1 MAAKKKAT
9 GFVGK
14 VLAFLNKSEK
24 EVQEEQIVK
33 NLRTLE
39 IYEKTQI
46 GLIKNSTIPSLEL
59 ELEQAQHDLEFAQE
73 TRANVALTGLVI
85 TPFIPE
91 NYHQA
96 LSIADE
102 EIDAVKD
109 VIYSLEAKIEN
120 AKENLEAYEKRAE
133 ERA

>member
-1 MAAKKKAT
+1 MATKKKAT

-14 VLAFLNKSEK
+14 VLALLNKSEK

-46 GLIKNSTIPSLEL
+46 GLIQNSTIPSLEL
-59 ELEQAQHDLEFAQE
+59 ELEQAQHDLELAQE
-73 TRANVALTGLVI
+73 KRANVALTGLVKA
-85 TPFIPE
+85 PFQPE
-91 NYHQA
+91 AYHKK

-102 EIDAVKD
+102 EVENIDALANPQ
-109 VIYSLEAKIEN
+109 SLAQFNKFIN
-120 AKENLEAYEKRAE
+120 H
-133 ERA
+133 